1 MTRRAAS
8 PMPTTGIGSPRADR
22 PAPRWHP
29 ACRLGPQSEVDFAEF
44 NRSAVAMTGAA
55 GDLLLYIGQAWHTI
69 GLNEARLPRAAL
81 LGQGL
86 PYYFKPS
93 ERRSATATHPA

>member
-1 MTRRAAS
+1 
-8 PMPTTGIGSPRADR
+8 
-22 PAPRWHP
+22 
-29 ACRLGPQSEVDFAEF
+29 
-44 NRSAVAMTGAA
+44 MTGAA